1 VFATADYGSFTLDL
15 MGGEDRYRH
24 FDFRRNVK
32 LVTDE
37 MGAVVTHYRYAG
49 YGIDEVHGEPG
60 DGTSFVRGRELG
72 GLLLLGMRVL
82 DPLAGRFL
90 SPDPIYQVA
99 NQFAYADANP
109 VEFWDPAGTVSIS
122 VTVGGNAGFDFGI
135 VSFGGDYSI
144 TVSGDGADGAK
155 GGGGGGGGSG
165 EGSSGEGSSGSGSAG
180 GGGPVM
186 EIHITITG
194 NEVTVTGCSPD
205 ASTRTP
211 RLHAALALLV
221 PIQLALGAWLLVN
234 RRSSG

>member
-1 VFATADYGSFTLDL
+1 MFVEYCSKRAETPGVFATADYGSFTLDL

-60 DGTSFVRGRELG
+60 DGTSFVGGRELG

-122 VTVGGNAGFDFGI
+122 ATVGGNAGLDFGI
-135 VSFGGDYSI
+135 VSFGVVARARRP
-144 TVSGDGADGAK
+144 TVPAFPGRSPMPISRERGCQQGGCRFDVQLRNQPGARRPLSPLAARPARLISK
-155 GGGGGGGGSG
+155 
-165 EGSSGEGSSGSGSAG
+165 AG
-180 GGGPVM
+180 GR
-186 EIHITITG
+186 
-194 NEVTVTGCSPD
+194 
-205 ASTRTP
+205 A
-211 RLHAALALLV
+211 
-221 PIQLALGAWLLVN
+221 
-234 RRSSG
+234 